1 LKRLKTKQHL
11 DVKAKK
17 LILLHCVVVT
27 LRHQSREEEEEEEKE
42 EEEEYHGRCRSG
54 QQIFFYSGS

>member
-1 LKRLKTKQHL
+1 LKRLKTEQHL

-27 LRHQSREEEEEEEKE
+27 LRRQSREEEEEEED
-42 EEEEYHGRCRSG
+42 HGRCRSG
-54 QQIFFYSGS
+54 QQVFFYSCS